1 MAYEEGNRRPAWAA
15 VAISLAA
22 HGVLLLCWRQ
32 TVPPAVRARA
42 PQPLQ
47 VWLQAARIEAPP
59 PAGAEPARRTVP
71 PREAT
76 RAPSAARN
84 AAPAAARSTA
94 GISAT
99 EPSPTDVADIAPPPA
114 AAAEAGPSL
123 TERAL
128 AGAIGADRGLRA
140 EAEAA
145 RFLVRRPAPH
155 PSLAKLPAPLR
166 TALAQRFEDELG
178 ELVVLEVKE
187 SQEGGDRVTRI
198 VTNKGVYCKKVPL
211 VRSPAFR
218 GMPIVQTS
226 GDCGP

>member
-1 MAYEEGNRRPAWAA
+1 MAYEEGSRRPAWTA

-32 TVPPAVRARA
+32 TVPPAVRART

-47 VWLQAARIEAPP
+47 VWLQADRIEAPP
-59 PAGAEPARRTVP
+59 PASAEPLRRAAP
-71 PREAT
+71 AREAT
-76 RAPSAARN
+76 VARRM
-84 AAPAAARSTA
+84 PAAARDTA
-94 GISAT
+94 RSADIPAV
-99 EPSPTDVADIAPPPA
+99 EPAPPAVADIVPAPA
-114 AAAEAGPSL
+114 ATAGLSL

-140 EAEAA
+140 EAEAN
-145 RFLVRRPAPH
+145 RFLLRRPAQH
-155 PSLAKLPAPLR
+155 PSLAKLPTPLR
-166 TALAQRFEDELG
+166 TALAQRFEDQLG

-187 SQEGGDRVTRI
+187 GQEGGDRVTRI
-198 VTNKGVYCKKVPL
+198 VTNKGVYCQKVPL